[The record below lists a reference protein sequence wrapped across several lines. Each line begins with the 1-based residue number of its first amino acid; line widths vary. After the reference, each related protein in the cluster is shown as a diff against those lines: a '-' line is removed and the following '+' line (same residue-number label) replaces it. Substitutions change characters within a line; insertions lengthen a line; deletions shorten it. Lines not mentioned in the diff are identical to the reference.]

1 MSQAVKCAILLEI
14 TSGAAKRLPFAT
26 ESLTD
31 ENIVAILDELHE
43 VIWLWMGRST
53 GLVMRRGSMR
63 AARSLK
69 AYGHEI
75 GNAIVGRKLKDVIA
89 IDGLK
94 INSDPEEKSR
104 FDQVISLFTREHEIK
119 YDFLAEYQV
128 LVQVEQKAYY
138 GLSKSQRDDLVA
150 AAISSPSAGDDS
162 RKIEEIVG
170 QYRSNMPSES
180 SSAEVN
186 SKSPPKPALKPEV
199 VPPVSTPKPVVKIEA
214 HPVSPPKPTIK
225 MEVVPPVSPPKPA
238 TKAEI
243 SNLDISETEFIEI
256 PEEKP
261 AAPSPKPAID
271 EITIGEVKAAIVIS
285 SVLSEIN
292 DVFLGVR
299 TEGGQKIYTVE
310 GPEGAICK
318 FALEKSK
325 IQFLPGSWEK
335 VDPDKKR
342 KIQQL
347 FIDRVKGLVGG

>member
-1 MSQAVKCAILLEI
+1 MSQATKCAILLEI
-14 TSGAAKRLPFAT
+14 SSGAAKRLPFST

-31 ENIVAILDELHE
+31 DNIVAILDELHE
-43 VIWLWMGRST
+43 VIWLWMGKST

-75 GNAIVGRKLKDVIA
+75 GNAIVGRKLKDVIP

-94 INSDPEEKSR
+94 ITTDPEEKNN

-128 LVQVEQKAYY
+128 LAEVQQKAYY

-150 AAISSPSAGDDS
+150 AAIAAPSAGDDS

-170 QYRSNMPSES
+170 QFRPPPPGEA
-180 SSAEVN
+180 SAEIV
-186 SKSPPKPALKPEV
+186 SKPSL
-199 VPPVSTPKPVVKIEA
+199 
-214 HPVSPPKPTIK
+214 KPTIK
-225 MEVVPPVSPPKPA
+225 MDVGPTINPPKPAVKPEAPTVIAPKPAPKMEVAPSVSPPKSA
-238 TKAEI
+238 MKTELQT
-243 SNLDISETEFIEI
+243 LDIPDTEFIEI

-271 EITIGEVKAAIVIS
+271 EETIGDVKASIVIS

-335 VDPDKKR
+335 IDPEKKR
-342 KIQQL
+342 KIQKL
-347 FIDRVKGLVGG
+347 FIDRVKLLIGG

>member
-14 TSGAAKRLPFAT
+14 SSGSAKRLPFAT

-43 VIWLWMGRST
+43 VIWLWMGKST

-75 GNAIVGRKLKDVIA
+75 GNAIVGRKLKDVVA

-94 INSDPEEKSR
+94 IDSDPEEKAR
-104 FDQVISLFTREHEIK
+104 FDQIISLFTREHTIH
-119 YDFLAEYQV
+119 YDFLAEFEV

-150 AAISSPSAGDDS
+150 AAISAPSAGDDS

-170 QYRSNMPSES
+170 QFRP
-180 SSAEVN
+180 A
-186 SKSPPKPALKPEV
+186 PPGETGV
-199 VPPVSTPKPVVKIEA
+199 ENV
-214 HPVSPPKPTIK
+214 PKPTIK
-225 MEVVPPVSPPKPA
+225 PTIKMDVGPSPSKPAIKAEVSPIFAPKPTPTINPPKPVS
-238 TKAEI
+238 KAEI
-243 SNLDISETEFIEI
+243 STLDISEAEFIEI

-261 AAPSPKPAID
+261 AAPAPKPAID
-271 EITIGEVKAAIVIS
+271 EITIGEVKAAIVVS
-285 SVLSEIN
+285 SVISEIN
-292 DVFLGVR
+292 DIFLNVK

-335 VDPDKKR
+335 VDSEKKR

>member
-14 TSGAAKRLPFAT
+14 TSGTALRLPFST

-43 VIWLWMGRST
+43 VIWLWMGRNT

-170 QYRSNMPSES
+170 QFRPAPPGETGVEN
-180 SSAEVN
+180 V
-186 SKSPPKPALKPEV
+186 PKP
-199 VPPVSTPKPVVKIEA
+199 SI
-214 HPVSPPKPTIK
+214 KPTIK
-225 MEVVPPVSPPKPA
+225 MDVGPSPLKPAIKAEVSPIFAPKPAPTINPPKPVS
-238 TKAEI
+238 KAEI
-243 SNLDISETEFIEI
+243 STLDISEAEFIEI
-256 PEEKP
+256 PEGKP
-261 AAPSPKPAID
+261 VAPSPKPATD
-271 EITIGEVKAAIVIS
+271 EKTIGEVKAAIVIS

-292 DVFLGVR
+292 DVFLGVKD
-299 TEGGQKIYTVE
+299 EGGQQIYTIE
-310 GPEGAICK
+310 GPEGAVCK

-335 VDPDKKR
+335 ISADKKQ
-342 KIQQL
+342 KIQKL
-347 FIDRVKGLVGG
+347 FIDRVKVLIG